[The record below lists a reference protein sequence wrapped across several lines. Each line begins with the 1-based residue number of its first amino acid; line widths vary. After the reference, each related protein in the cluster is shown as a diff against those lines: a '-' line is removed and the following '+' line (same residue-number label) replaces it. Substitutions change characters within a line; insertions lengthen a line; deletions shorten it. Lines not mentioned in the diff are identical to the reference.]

1 MPPIPQQDR
10 SRETRRK
17 LLDAAIATLSEHG
30 AAATT
35 VSAVATRA
43 GVSRGAAQRHFL
55 TRDVLIEETV
65 TEFYTRL
72 TRDLR
77 QAVADLG
84 PAPTEPSGHPSTT
97 KVIELVVDSFSSDSF
112 RAALHVWS
120 AAAGAES
127 DLRDL
132 IVSADARYAREV
144 LQLMAL
150 ALDADMLDGPTR
162 ELLRMTVDL
171 ARGLGLGAVLID
183 NADHRRRTVARWSA
197 MLEQG
202 LRRNS

>member
-65 TEFYTRL
+65 TEFYARL

-84 PAPTEPSGHPSTT
+84 PTPGDPTGQPSTT
-97 KVIELVVDSFSSDSF
+97 KVVELVVDSFSSDSF

-127 DLRDL
+127 DLGGL

-183 NADHRRRTVARWSA
+183 NADHRRRTVARWST

-202 LRRNS
+202 VRRNS

>member
-1 MPPIPQQDR
+1 MPPTPQQDR

-43 GVSRGAAQRHFL
+43 GMSRGAAQRHFH

-65 TEFYTRL
+65 TEFYSRL
-72 TRDLR
+72 TRHLR
-77 QAVADLG
+77 QAVTDLG
-84 PAPTEPSGHPSTT
+84 VSPGVSPGAATT
-97 KVIELVVDSFSSDSF
+97 TRVVELVVDSFSSDPF

-127 DLRDL
+127 GLREL

-150 ALDADMLDGPTR
+150 ALDADLTDPSTR

-183 NADHRRRTVARWSA
+183 NADHRDKVVARWA
-197 MLEQG
+197 TMLDQG
-202 LRRNS
+202 LRHNS

>member
-1 MPPIPQQDR
+1 MPPTPQQDR

-43 GVSRGAAQRHFL
+43 GMSRGAAQRHFH

-65 TEFYTRL
+65 TEFYSRL
-72 TRDLR
+72 TRHLR
-77 QAVADLG
+77 QAVTDLG
-84 PAPTEPSGHPSTT
+84 VSPGAAPTTR
-97 KVIELVVDSFSSDSF
+97 VVELVVDSFSSDPF

-127 DLRDL
+127 GLRGL

-150 ALDADMLDGPTR
+150 ALDADLTDPSTR

-183 NADHRRRTVARWSA
+183 NADHRDKVVARWA
-197 MLEQG
+197 TMLDQG
-202 LRRNS
+202 LRHNS

>member
-1 MPPIPQQDR
+1 MPPTPQQDR

-35 VSAVATRA
+35 VSSVATRA
-43 GVSRGAAQRHFL
+43 GMSRGAAQRHFH
-55 TRDVLIEETV
+55 TRDILIEETV
-65 TEFYTRL
+65 TEFYSRL
-72 TRDLR
+72 TRHLR

-84 PAPTEPSGHPSTT
+84 VSPGGAPTTNVVG
-97 KVIELVVDSFSSDSF
+97 LVVDSFSSDPF

-127 DLRDL
+127 DLREL

-150 ALDADMLDGPTR
+150 ALDADLTDPSTR

-183 NADHRRRTVARWSA
+183 NADHRDKVVARWA
-197 MLEQG
+197 TMLDQG
-202 LRRNS
+202 LRHNS